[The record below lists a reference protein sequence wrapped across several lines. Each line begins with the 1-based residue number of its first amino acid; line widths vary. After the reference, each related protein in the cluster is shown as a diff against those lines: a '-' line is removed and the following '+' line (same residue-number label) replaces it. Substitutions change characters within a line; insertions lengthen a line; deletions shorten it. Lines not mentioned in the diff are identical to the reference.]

1 MPPARK
7 NPARL
12 RKTRRRVAGS
22 VLVIVLITVIF
33 ASLALVVFMEKAS
46 NDLIVEQRD
55 AETRRL
61 RAEAYSA
68 LEVTL
73 AVLEQFR
80 QVNNGLR
87 SPTEGWNDPLAF
99 AEYTPTDDR
108 KVEITFE
115 DESGKIS
122 LPRANVVTLTNLFK
136 AWELPQTDVEA
147 LADALGGWMRRDHVY
162 ASGLTPSYEQ
172 SAIPYEEPKRPLR
185 SYEEL
190 IAIDKVRELFYTED
204 GNPND
209 LWKRFADSVS
219 LLDFQRTNI
228 NGAKPDAL
236 AALGQLDETQRQNVD
251 DFLKGTGSYQN
262 NGPAFFRS
270 PQEAGQ
276 VAGPS
281 GDLGV
286 FGATISALRIF
297 VSVHDGQS
305 VYRLAAVVA
314 PPNGATTVAT
324 NATAQRTEASAPTA
338 RPSTPQQ
345 NQPNA
350 TQASNNPANRPP
362 GGTGAAAADRNL
374 RYPFT
379 LLEIRENDEIPPA
392 PPPPPD
398 PKL

>member
-108 KVEITFE
+108 KVEIAFE

-147 LADALGGWMRRDHVY
+147 LADALSGWMRRDHVY

-172 SAIPYEEPKRPLR
+172 SAIPYEEPKRSLR

-276 VAGPS
+276 VTGPS

-297 VSVHDGQS
+297 VTVHDGQS

-350 TQASNNPANRPP
+350 TQASNNPANRP